1 MNILTASEADY
12 LKAIYL
18 VSLKGEIRVTKI
30 AHHLNYSKPS
40 VIRALKNL
48 KELKLIIYEPN
59 LIEMTQEGKRRAKDI
74 IRRDNILKKFM
85 IDILEIEEELAII
98 DSEKIK
104 HAVSC
109 YTITKLEEY
118 VREILNIKT
127 EITEITETNDCLY
140 DCNND
145 VCAICGRFIEK

>member
-18 VSLKGEIRVTKI
+18 VSLKGEIKVTKI
-30 AHHLNYSKPS
+30 ANHLNYSKPS
-40 VIRALKNL
+40 VIRALKKL

-85 IDILEIEEELAII
+85 IDILEIEEEVAII

-127 EITEITETNDCLY
+127 EITEINDCLY

>member
-18 VSLKGEIRVTKI
+18 VSLKGEIKVTKI
-30 AHHLNYSKPS
+30 ANHLNYSKPS
-40 VIRALKNL
+40 VIRALKKL

-59 LIEMTQEGKRRAKDI
+59 LIEMTLEGKRRAKDI

-85 IDILEIEEELAII
+85 IDILEIEEEVAII

-127 EITEITETNDCLY
+127 EITEINDCLY

>member
-18 VSLKGEIRVTKI
+18 VSLKGEIKVTKI
-30 AHHLNYSKPS
+30 ANHLNYSKPS
-40 VIRALKNL
+40 VIRALKKL

-85 IDILEIEEELAII
+85 IDILEIVEEVAII

-127 EITEITETNDCLY
+127 EITEINDCLY